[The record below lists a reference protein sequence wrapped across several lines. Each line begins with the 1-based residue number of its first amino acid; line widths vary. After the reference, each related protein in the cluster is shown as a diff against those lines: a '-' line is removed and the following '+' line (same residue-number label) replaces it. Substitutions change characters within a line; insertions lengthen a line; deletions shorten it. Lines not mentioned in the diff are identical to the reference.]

1 MMSTFTND
9 TDSVGSNVISVA
21 LIGPEERRRRPIANA
36 LAGLP
41 GSVTKEFSAYPELDD
56 LPLLLQADYDVVVV
70 DLDGNTEHALEL
82 VENIYGSSSVTVMV
96 YSEKSDPEL
105 LMRCM
110 RAGARE
116 FLTQPMMPSTIVEA
130 MIRASVRKPANR
142 VAKKSIGRLMVFAG
156 AKGGSGV
163 TMLASN
169 FAVALA
175 QESGQNVALIDL
187 NFPLGDAALE
197 LGMNPE
203 YSTAN
208 ALQNFDRLD
217 SHYLSKLLVK
227 HSSGLSVLGAPDKY
241 THVHLTHE
249 AVDKLLAVSRQS
261 FDYVVVDAG
270 SRFGAIDKTLFTR
283 GATVYFVLQV
293 SIAQLRNSNRL
304 ISDLFTA
311 NGSKLEVVLNRYIPR
326 VLEIDEAS
334 INKALTTQA
343 KWKIP
348 NDYQTVHKA
357 QNAASPLV
365 LEDSGI
371 SRVIR
376 QMARSAC
383 GLAPDAEKKKRF
395 NLFK

>member
-1 MMSTFTND
+1 MMSTFAND

-41 GSVTKEFSAYPELDD
+41 GSVTKEFTAYPELDD
-56 LPLLLQADYDVVVV
+56 LPLLLQADYDVIVV
-70 DLDGNTEHALEL
+70 DLDSNTEHALEL
-82 VENIYGSSSVTVMV
+82 VENIFGSSSVTVMV

-116 FLTQPMMPSTIVEA
+116 YLTQPMMPNTIVEA

-142 VAKKSIGRLMVFAG
+142 AVKKSIGRLMVFAG

-270 SRFGAIDKTLFTR
+270 SRFGSIDKTLFTR

-311 NGSKLEVVLNRYIPR
+311 NGSKLEVVLNRYTPR

-371 SRVIR
+371 SRAIR
-376 QMARSAC
+376 QMARAAC
-383 GLAPDAEKKKRF
+383 GLTQDAEKKKRF